1 MLTHRFSVRGDP
13 YRDRDRLM
21 SLKVTSSGRVAVIA
35 VSGEVDIGDGHLL
48 SELAERVLRD
58 DPLRLVVDLANVTF
72 FGAAGIHALLRIR
85 AAVDAD
91 AGQLILRNP
100 SRITVTA
107 LTATRDIDQFQIHTT
122 TTTTTSTSSTSSTST
137 RMLDMVVEDD
147 GR

>member
-1 MLTHRFSVRGDP
+1 MFTHQVSVPEPCRL
-13 YRDRDRLM
+13 RDCLM
-21 SLKVTSSGRVAVIA
+21 SLQLTGSGRVAVIA
-35 VSGEVDIGDGHLL
+35 VSGEVDIGDEHLL

-122 TTTTTSTSSTSSTST
+122 IATTTP
-137 RMLDMVVEDD
+137 RFDAVGEDS